1 MTGLPPWETN
11 PVLPYPVFDKIS
23 TTNMKREKQE

>member
-11 PVLPYPVFDKIS
+11 PILPYPVFEKIS
-23 TTNMKREKQE
+23 IEDMRKK